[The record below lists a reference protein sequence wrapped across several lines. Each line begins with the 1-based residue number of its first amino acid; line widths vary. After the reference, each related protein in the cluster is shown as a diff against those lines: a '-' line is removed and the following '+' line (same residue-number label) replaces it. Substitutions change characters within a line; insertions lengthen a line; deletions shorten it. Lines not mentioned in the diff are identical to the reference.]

1 MSNQVWGKR
10 RIMRAGARC
19 AVRWALGGAP
29 HRWVAVSLVESLK
42 VEGEVRGDRRTMIVN
57 DAQCQGWEVQSG
69 NHSIPDHTRGLYVYV
84 ESTLLIYT
92 LYMLRTLLTGRK
104 SRECESQ
111 STSQSSYHK
120 LETVTSV
127 TSSMSSPSATY
138 SPHPVLH
145 TQLTVCCE

>member
-1 MSNQVWGKR
+1 MCGAMGGGRGTSQVGRGLFGREPVR
-10 RIMRAGARC
+10 R
-19 AVRWALGGAP
+19 GGG
-29 HRWVAVSLVESLK
+29 L
-42 VEGEVRGDRRTMIVN
+42 GDRRTMIVN

-145 TQLTVCCE
+145 AQLTVCCE